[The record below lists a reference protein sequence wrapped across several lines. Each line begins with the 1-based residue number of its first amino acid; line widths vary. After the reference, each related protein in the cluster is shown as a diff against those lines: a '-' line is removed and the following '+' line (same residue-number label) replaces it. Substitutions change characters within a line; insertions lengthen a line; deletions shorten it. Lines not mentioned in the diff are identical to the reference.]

1 MRTNAP
7 ALYNPKG
14 LIFCY
19 AFLVSSVIV
28 EAEKPG
34 APDTNK
40 EQSYWVFQPIESPR
54 IPETR
59 DLSWTRNP
67 IDAFVLARLEKNG
80 LQPSQ
85 ETSRRDLIRRA
96 TLDLHGLPPAIAEVD
111 AFLTDSN
118 PDAYEHLI
126 DRLLDSPRYGERYA
140 RHWLDLVRYADS
152 DGFKADVL
160 RPNAWRYRDY
170 VIESLNENKSYARFV
185 KEQIAG
191 DELYPEDDDAKKA
204 TGYLRLWP
212 YEDNQPDM
220 SRHWEATLDDIADVS
235 GDVFLGLSMKCAR
248 CHDHKFDPISQKDYY
263 RFRAFF
269 SAISPWEDIQLN
281 SVVTN
286 ETYIEKN
293 LAWEKMTAGIHAK
306 MAPIRDKAVK
316 TEWAFFRKK
325 LPTYMQEILD
335 TDERTPYEEQLARFA
350 IKMLSNRSAKT
361 FAKHIKGE
369 ELEQWQE
376 LKKELK
382 TFDRFKPKDLGQVS
396 AVRDIGAN
404 APRAYVNSDRNGELV
419 KPGYLSILDIAD
431 PTFEKRQNS
440 TGQRAELARWLTDGE
455 NPLSSRVIVNRL
467 WQWHFGTGIV
477 ASSNDFGHLGQEPTH
492 PELLDWLARKF
503 VEQDWDMKA
512 MHRIIMTSSTYRQA
526 TVPEDFAEA
535 EIKDQD
541 NQLLWRMPVLRMDAE
556 QLRDSMLFVS
566 GEIDGKMGGPAVS
579 EEETNRR
586 SIYVQNKRNKLM
598 TMMNAFDTP
607 DLHNSCP
614 TRDTT
619 TTPIQALTL
628 LNGQWSITRAERFAD
643 RVLEDEGVSASNRIA
658 KAYRFAFGRSPS
670 LQELESAQTFLEHTH
685 SKNDSR
691 RTAWIDLCHVL
702 LNTNEF
708 MYIN

>member
-281 SVVTN
+281 
-286 ETYIEKN
+286 
-293 LAWEKMTAGIHAK
+293 
-306 MAPIRDKAVK
+306 
-316 TEWAFFRKK
+316 
-325 LPTYMQEILD
+325 
-335 TDERTPYEEQLARFA
+335 
-350 IKMLSNRSAKT
+350 
-361 FAKHIKGE
+361 
-369 ELEQWQE
+369 
-376 LKKELK
+376 
-382 TFDRFKPKDLGQVS
+382 
-396 AVRDIGAN
+396 
-404 APRAYVNSDRNGELV
+404 
-419 KPGYLSILDIAD
+419 
-431 PTFEKRQNS
+431 
-440 TGQRAELARWLTDGE
+440 
-455 NPLSSRVIVNRL
+455 
-467 WQWHFGTGIV
+467 
-477 ASSNDFGHLGQEPTH
+477 
-492 PELLDWLARKF
+492 
-503 VEQDWDMKA
+503 
-512 MHRIIMTSSTYRQA
+512 
-526 TVPEDFAEA
+526 
-535 EIKDQD
+535 
-541 NQLLWRMPVLRMDAE
+541 
-556 QLRDSMLFVS
+556 
-566 GEIDGKMGGPAVS
+566 
-579 EEETNRR
+579 
-586 SIYVQNKRNKLM
+586 
-598 TMMNAFDTP
+598 
-607 DLHNSCP
+607 
-614 TRDTT
+614 
-619 TTPIQALTL
+619 
-628 LNGQWSITRAERFAD
+628 
-643 RVLEDEGVSASNRIA
+643 
-658 KAYRFAFGRSPS
+658 
-670 LQELESAQTFLEHTH
+670 
-685 SKNDSR
+685 
-691 RTAWIDLCHVL
+691 
-702 LNTNEF
+702 
-708 MYIN
+708 